1 MRRVLALFLLSI
13 VFASGLLAQTRAKEG
28 SVMTQIRG
36 QVFYPDGRPASEGI
50 QVVLEPSGG
59 GARET
64 QTDRQGK
71 FVFDGLSPTRY
82 TVKVHMPGYMD
93 TSESFDMSIMS
104 SAYSNLTLRPIG
116 GATNAPPSGIVSVLP
131 SDMPETAKTEFNA
144 GYNIITSGKDLGK
157 STGHFKKVI
166 ELYPKYAPAYLLL
179 GTAYTHTEKYDD
191 AIKPLEKAI
200 ELDPKSADAYT
211 ELGRAYLGEKKLPEA
226 EQQLAKAVELAPTS
240 YDAQYQLGRVLFAQQ
255 KAPEAQPHAEAAVK
269 ANPSSAEAHI
279 LMGNVNL
286 RMRNAE
292 GALTEY
298 KEALRLDPKGPMAGP
313 TKEMVSKIE
322 NALKQAK
329 K

>member
-1 MRRVLALFLLSI
+1 
-13 VFASGLLAQTRAKEG
+13 
-28 SVMTQIRG
+28 MTQIRG
-36 QVFYPDGRPASEGI
+36 QVFYVDGRPASEGI
-50 QVVLEPSGG
+50 QVVLEASSSGT
-59 GARET
+59 RET

-71 FVFDGLSPTRY
+71 FIFDGLSPTRY
-82 TVKVHMPGYMD
+82 TVKIHMPGYMD
-93 TSESFDMSIMS
+93 ASESFDMSIMS

-116 GATNAPPSGIVSVLP
+116 GASNTAPTGIVSVLP
-131 SDMPETAKTEFNA
+131 SDMPETAKTEFNE
-144 GYNIITSGKDLGK
+144 GYTIITSGKDIGK

-166 ELYPKYAPAYLLL
+166 EQYPKYAPAYLLL

-191 AIKPLEKAI
+191 AIKPLQKAI

-211 ELGRAYLGEKKLPEA
+211 ELGRAYVGEKKFPEA
-226 EQQLAKAVELAPTS
+226 EQQLTKAVELAPTS
-240 YDAQYQLGRVLFAQQ
+240 YDAHYQLGRALFAQQ

-269 ANPSSAEAHI
+269 ANPNSAEAHI

-292 GALTEY
+292 GALSEY